1 MLRARL
7 HTLLV
12 LALLGLMT
20 PLWGADTDA
29 PVILVLGDSLSAG
42 YGLSNDQGWVAL
54 LERRL
59 LERGLPHR
67 VVNASISGDTT
78 GGGIARLSAALAR
91 HRPALV
97 IIELGANDG
106 LRGMDP
112 QRMRENLQEMIGLSQ
127 AQGARVLLVGIH
139 LPTNYGRRYRE
150 RFDAVFPE
158 LARTTGVALV
168 PFLLDGVAQRRELF
182 QADGVH
188 PTAAAQE
195 LMLDNVWSHLAP
207 LLTETS
213 P

>member
-1 MLRARL
+1 MARARL
-7 HTLLV
+7 HIPLV

-42 YGLSNDQGWVAL
+42 YGLSSDQGWVAL

-59 LERGLPHR
+59 HERGLPHR

-78 GGGIARLSAALAR
+78 HGGVARLSAALAR
-91 HRPALV
+91 HRPELV

-127 AQGARVLLVGIH
+127 AQGARVLLVGIR

-168 PFLLDGVAQRRELF
+168 PFLLNGVAQRRELF

-188 PTAAAQE
+188 PTAAAQA
-195 LMLDNVWSHLAP
+195 LMLANVWSHLAP
-207 LLTETS
+207 LLAETS